1 MFKGLRIRLTLWFML
16 LSGVAFFI
24 LAIGNTY
31 LFQKS
36 LTQQLDDELKAL
48 TEQVAPLVYIVR
60 NDLQA
65 RGLVEQLHKSPF
77 GYKTTVQLFDAHGNI
92 DEEHGEKGNPK
103 LYLNTREVESV
114 SGTLRSKSVPLF
126 QDGHLFGY
134 LQIQI
139 PTAQRD
145 LSVDKFVLSKI
156 LLGPIFLLGLAW
168 AGYLVS
174 GKAVEPVEES
184 YRILKMFVQDASH
197 ELKTPVATIQIT
209 AENLAEDVKENP
221 DLSERLSIITRNTDR
236 MSNLVSDMLTLAKME
251 VVQTEAKLVRVSL
264 KDILERQKEEFTP
277 RFESSEKAL
286 EVQLGETPTIMG
298 DAESLNHLFSNL
310 IENALK
316 YSEKGAVVK
325 VNLKTRDAKA
335 CVVVEDN
342 GLGIPKEAIPRL
354 FDRFYRV
361 DKKAARAKG
370 GTGLGLSIVKTIA
383 DMHHAVIEVSSTEGK
398 GTTFTVTFP
407 AA

>member
-277 RFESSEKAL
+277 RFESSEKVL

-325 VNLKTRDAKA
+325 VNLKMRDAKA

>member
-1 MFKGLRIRLTLWFML
+1 MFKGLRIRLTLWFLL
-16 LSGVAFFI
+16 LSGVAFFM

-36 LTQQLDDELKAL
+36 LTQQLDDELNAL

-65 RGLVEQLHKSPF
+65 RGLVEQLHASPY
-77 GYKTTVQLFDAHGNI
+77 GEKTTVQLFDAHGNL
-92 DEEHGEKGNPK
+92 DEEHGEKGNAK
-103 LYLNTREVESV
+103 LFLNTCEVASI
-114 SGTLRSKSVPLF
+114 SGTLRSKSVPLY

-139 PTAQRD
+139 PTTQRD
-145 LSVDKFVLSKI
+145 VSVDKFVISKI
-156 LLGPIFLLGLAW
+156 ILGPVFLLGLAL
-168 AGYLVS
+168 AGYMVS

-209 AENLAEDVKENP
+209 AENLAEDLRKDP
-221 DLSERLSIITRNTDR
+221 DLSERLSIITRNTER

-251 VVQTEAKLVRVSL
+251 VAQSEPKLVRLNL
-264 KDILERQKEEFTP
+264 KDILSRQSEEFAQ
-277 RFESSEKAL
+277 RFEASEKTL
-286 EVQLGETPTIMG
+286 SLQLSDAPAIMG

-316 YSEKGAVVK
+316 YSDTGASVK
-325 VNLKTRDAKA
+325 VILKVRDGKS
-335 CVVVEDN
+335 CVVVEDT

-383 DMHHAVIEVSSTEGK
+383 DMHHAAIEVTSTEGK
-398 GTTFTVTFP
+398 GTTVIVTFP
-407 AA
+407 VA

>member
-16 LSGVAFFI
+16 LSSVAFFV

-65 RGLVEQLHKSPF
+65 RGLVEQLHKSPY
-77 GYKTTVQLFDAHGNI
+77 GYKTTVQLFDAHGNL

-103 LYLNTREVESV
+103 LFLNTCEVESI
-114 SGTLRSKSVPLF
+114 SGLLRSKSAPLF

-139 PTAQRD
+139 PTLQRD

-156 LLGPIFLLGLAW
+156 LLGPVFLLVLTW

-209 AENLAEDVKENP
+209 AENLAEDVKEDP
-221 DLSERLSIITRNTDR
+221 DLSERLAIITRNTDR

-251 VVQTEAKLVRVSL
+251 VVQAEAKLVRTSL
-264 KDILERQKEEFTP
+264 KAILERQAEEFTP
-277 RFESSEKAL
+277 RFESNEKKL
-286 EVQLGETPTIMG
+286 DVQLGESPAIMG
-298 DAESLNHLFSNL
+298 DSESLNHLFSNL

-325 VNLKTRDAKA
+325 VVLRTRDAKA
-335 CVVVEDN
+335 CVIVEDN

-383 DMHHAVIEVSSTEGK
+383 DMHHAAIEVASTEGK

-407 AA
+407 SA

>member
-103 LYLNTREVESV
+103 LFLNNCEVESV

-156 LLGPIFLLGLAW
+156 LLGPIFLLGLTW

-209 AENLAEDVKENP
+209 AENLAEDVKEDP
-221 DLSERLSIITRNTDR
+221 DLSERLAIITRNTDR

-251 VVQTEAKLVRVSL
+251 VVQTEAKLIRTSL
-264 KDILERQKEEFTP
+264 KAILERQTEEFAP
-277 RFESSEKAL
+277 RFESSEKRL
-286 EVQLGETPTIMG
+286 DVHLGETPAILG

-325 VNLKTRDAKA
+325 VVLRTRDGKA
-335 CVVVEDN
+335 CVIVEDN

-383 DMHHAVIEVSSTEGK
+383 DMHHAVIEVASTEGK

-407 AA
+407 SA

>member
-264 KDILERQKEEFTP
+264 RDILERQKEEFTP
-277 RFESSEKAL
+277 RFESSEKVL

>member
-264 KDILERQKEEFTP
+264 RDILERQKEEFTP
-277 RFESSEKAL
+277 RFESSEKVL
-286 EVQLGETPTIMG
+286 EVQLGETPTILG

-316 YSEKGAVVK
+316 YSEKGAVVR

>member
-264 KDILERQKEEFTP
+264 RDILERQKEEFTP

>member
-277 RFESSEKAL
+277 RFESSEKVL
-286 EVQLGETPTIMG
+286 EVQLGETPTILG

>member
-16 LSGVAFFI
+16 LSSVAFFV

-65 RGLVEQLHKSPF
+65 RGLVEQLHKSPY
-77 GYKTTVQLFDAHGNI
+77 GYKTTVQLFDAHGNL

-103 LYLNTREVESV
+103 LFLNTCEVESI
-114 SGTLRSKSVPLF
+114 SGLLRSKSAPLF

-139 PTAQRD
+139 PTLQRD

-156 LLGPIFLLGLAW
+156 LLGPVFLMVLTW

-209 AENLAEDVKENP
+209 AENLAEDVKEDP
-221 DLSERLSIITRNTDR
+221 DLSERLAIITRNTDR

-251 VVQTEAKLVRVSL
+251 VVQAEAKLVRTSL
-264 KDILERQKEEFTP
+264 KAILERQAEEFAP
-277 RFESSEKAL
+277 RFESSEKKL
-286 EVQLGETPTIMG
+286 DVQLGETPAIMG
-298 DAESLNHLFSNL
+298 DSESLNHLFSNL

-325 VNLKTRDAKA
+325 VVLRTRDGKA
-335 CVVVEDN
+335 CVIVEDN

-383 DMHHAVIEVSSTEGK
+383 DMHHAAIEVASTEGK

-407 AA
+407 SA

>member
-1 MFKGLRIRLTLWFML
+1 MFKGLRIRLTLWFAL
-16 LSGVAFFI
+16 LTSVTFFV
-24 LAIGNTY
+24 LAVGNTY
-31 LFQKS
+31 LFQTS
-36 LTQQLDDELKAL
+36 LTKVLDDELKAL
-48 TEQVAPLVYIVR
+48 TEQVAPLVIVVR
-60 NDLQA
+60 NDIEA
-65 RGLVEQLHKSPF
+65 RGLVEQMHKSPY
-77 GYKTTVQLFDAHGNI
+77 GLKTTVQLFDAHGNL

-103 LYLNTREVESV
+103 LFLNVCEVESV
-114 SGTLRSKSVPLF
+114 SGRLRSKSVPLI
-126 QDGHLFGY
+126 QDGNLFGY

-139 PTAQRD
+139 PTMQRD

-156 LLGPIFLLGLAW
+156 ILGPIFLLLLTW
-168 AGYLVS
+168 AGYIVA

-184 YRILKMFVQDASH
+184 YRILKAFVQDAGH

-209 AENLAEDVKENP
+209 AENMVEDVKDNQ
-221 DLSERLSIITRNTDR
+221 DLSERLNIITRNTDR
-236 MSNLVSDMLTLAKME
+236 MNRLVSDMLTLAKME
-251 VVQTEAKLVRVSL
+251 VVQSNIKLQRLSL
-264 KDILERQKEEFTP
+264 KPILEREQEEFSP
-277 RFESSEKAL
+277 LFASSEKTL
-286 EVQLGETPTIMG
+286 DMQLSDAPMIMG
-298 DAESLNHLFSNL
+298 DAESLDHLFKNL

-316 YSEKGAVVK
+316 YSESGAVVK
-325 VNLKTRDAKA
+325 VNLKNRDGKA

-383 DMHHAVIEVSSTEGK
+383 DMHHAAIEVASTEGK

-407 AA
+407 PV

>member
-16 LSGVAFFI
+16 LSSVAFFV

-65 RGLVEQLHKSPF
+65 RGLVEQLHKSPY
-77 GYKTTVQLFDAHGNI
+77 GYKTTVQLFDAHGNL
-92 DEEHGEKGNPK
+92 DEAHGEKGNQK
-103 LYLNTREVESV
+103 LFLNTCEVESIN
-114 SGTLRSKSVPLF
+114 GLLRSKSVPLF

-139 PTAQRD
+139 PTLQRD

-156 LLGPIFLLGLAW
+156 LLGPVFLLVLTW

-209 AENLAEDVKENP
+209 AENLAEDVKEDP
-221 DLSERLSIITRNTDR
+221 DLSERLAIITRNTDR

-251 VVQTEAKLVRVSL
+251 VVQTEAKLVRTSL
-264 KDILERQKEEFTP
+264 KAILERQTEEFAP
-277 RFESSEKAL
+277 RFESSEKKL
-286 EVQLGETPTIMG
+286 DVQLGETPAILG

-325 VNLKTRDAKA
+325 VVLRTRDGKA
-335 CVVVEDN
+335 CVIVEDN

-383 DMHHAVIEVSSTEGK
+383 DMHHAAIEVASTEGK

-407 AA
+407 SA

>member
-264 KDILERQKEEFTP
+264 RDILERQKEEFTP
-277 RFESSEKAL
+277 RFESSEKVL
-286 EVQLGETPTIMG
+286 EVQLSETPTILG

-316 YSEKGAVVK
+316 YSEKGAVVR

>member
-277 RFESSEKAL
+277 RFESSEKVL

>member
-1 MFKGLRIRLTLWFML
+1 MFRGLRIRLTLWFML
-16 LSGVAFFI
+16 LSGVAFFL

-48 TEQVAPLVYIVR
+48 TEQVSPLVYIVR

-65 RGLVEQLHKSPF
+65 RDLVEQLHRSPF
-77 GYKTTVQLFDAHGNI
+77 GYKTTVQLFDAHGNL

-103 LYLNTREVESV
+103 LFLNTCEVKSV

-139 PTAQRD
+139 PTTQRD
-145 LSVDKFVLSKI
+145 LSVDKFILSKI
-156 LLGPIFLLGLAW
+156 LLGPIFLLGLAF

-209 AENLAEDVKENP
+209 AENLADDLKEDE
-221 DLSERLSIITRNTDR
+221 DLSERLAIITRNTDR

-251 VVQTEAKLVRVSL
+251 VAQSEPKLVKLNL
-264 KDILERQKEEFTP
+264 KDILSRQYDDFTP
-277 RFESSEKAL
+277 RFQAGEKELALQLSEA
-286 EVQLGETPTIMG
+286 PAIMG

-316 YSEKGAVVK
+316 YSEKGASVK
-325 VNLKTRDAKA
+325 VNLKSRDGKA
-335 CVVVEDN
+335 CVVVEDT
-342 GLGIPKEAIPRL
+342 GLGIPKDSIPRL

-383 DMHHAVIEVSSTEGK
+383 DMHHAAIEVASTEGK
-398 GTTFTVTFP
+398 GTSFTVTFP

>member
-65 RGLVEQLHKSPF
+65 RGLVEQLHRSPY
-77 GYKTTVQLFDAHGNI
+77 GEKTTVQLFDAHGNL
-92 DEEHGEKGNPK
+92 DEEHGEKGNAK
-103 LYLNTREVESV
+103 LYLNTCEVESI
-114 SGTLRSKSVPLF
+114 SGTLRSKSVPLN

-145 LSVDKFVLSKI
+145 VSVDKFVLSKI

-209 AENLAEDVKENP
+209 AENLAEDVKEDA
-221 DLSERLSIITRNTDR
+221 DLSERLAIIMRNTDR

-251 VVQTEAKLVRVSL
+251 AVQTEAKLSLVSL
-264 KDILERQKEEFTP
+264 RSILERQIEEFTP
-277 RFESSEKAL
+277 RFALNDKKL
-286 EVQLGETPTIMG
+286 EVQFGEAANILG
-298 DAESLNHLFSNL
+298 DAEALNHLFSNL

-316 YSEKGAVVK
+316 YSEAGSVVK
-325 VNLKTRDAKA
+325 VNLKTRDGKV

-383 DMHHAVIEVSSTEGK
+383 DMHHAAIEVASTEGK

-407 AA
+407 PA

>member
-16 LSGVAFFI
+16 LSSVAFFV

-65 RGLVEQLHKSPF
+65 RGLVEQLHKSPY
-77 GYKTTVQLFDAHGNI
+77 GYKTTVQLFDAHGNL

-103 LYLNTREVESV
+103 LFLNTCEVESI
-114 SGTLRSKSVPLF
+114 SGLLRSKSAPLF

-139 PTAQRD
+139 PTLQRD

-156 LLGPIFLLGLAW
+156 LLGPVFLLVLTW

-209 AENLAEDVKENP
+209 AENLAEDVKEDP
-221 DLSERLSIITRNTDR
+221 DLSERLAIITRNTDR

-251 VVQTEAKLVRVSL
+251 VVQAEAKLVRTSL
-264 KDILERQKEEFTP
+264 KAILERQAEEFTP
-277 RFESSEKAL
+277 RFESNEKKL
-286 EVQLGETPTIMG
+286 DVQLGESPAIMG
-298 DAESLNHLFSNL
+298 DSESLNHLFSNL

-325 VNLKTRDAKA
+325 VVLRTRDGKA
-335 CVVVEDN
+335 CVIVEDN

-383 DMHHAVIEVSSTEGK
+383 DMHHAAIEVASTEGK

-407 AA
+407 SA